1 MKQNNVWDYRQK
13 NIEGRI
19 IDLSPVTENNL
30 TDIVRMR
37 NAPPQNEVLSQS
49 AHGDNLGQPK
59 IVVRKIQ
66 GTHG

>member
-37 NAPPQNEVLSQS
+37 NAPP
-49 AHGDNLGQPK
+49 K
-59 IVVRKIQ
+59 
-66 GTHG
+66 